1 MINRIVIGIDPDV
14 EKSGCCII
22 YPNKEMFLFTL
33 PFPELIE
40 KIVNINTFN
49 EVYVVVE
56 AGWLNSKSDFSLFA
70 NGRKMIPISEALIA
84 TKKAKNTGSNHAV
97 GKLLIEMLKHHTI
110 DVSEMKPLS
119 KSRWHGDKCSREE
132 LNRVLERNGYATFKQ
147 NNQEARDAT
156 LIALT
161 YKGTV

>member
-1 MINRIVIGIDPDV
+1 MDNRVIIGIDPDV

-22 YPNKEMFLFTL
+22 YPNKDMFLFTL
-33 PFPELIE
+33 SFAETIE
-40 KIVNINTFN
+40 KIDNINSLN
-49 EVYVVVE
+49 EVQVIVE

-70 NGRKMIPISEALIA
+70 GGRKMIPISEALIA

-119 KSRWHGDKCSREE
+119 KSRWHGDKCSRDE
-132 LNRVLERNGYATFKQ
+132 LNGVLERNGYKTFKQ
-147 NNQEARDAT
+147 NNQEQRDAT

-161 YKGTV
+161 YIGTV

>member
-1 MINRIVIGIDPDV
+1 MANKIIIGIDPDV

-49 EVYVVVE
+49 EVHVVVE
-56 AGWLNSKSDFSLFA
+56 AGWLNSKSDFSLYA
-70 NGRKMIPISEALIA
+70 GGRKMIPISEALIA

-97 GKLLIEMLKHHTI
+97 GKLLIEILQHKGI
-110 DVSEMKPLS
+110 EVKEMKPLS
-119 KSRWHGDKCSREE
+119 KKRWKGDKISNEE
-132 LNRVLERNGYATFKQ
+132 LNGVLERNGYSTFTRT
-147 NNQEARDAT
+147 NQEARDAT

-161 YKGTV
+161 FIGTV